1 MSARRGMTLL
11 ELTVALV
18 VGGAALAAGGAAFTT
33 LTDRRAALLA
43 SAEVDARA
51 LAARRMLDAWL
62 QEVRAGS
69 AIEDGLIGT
78 DGTRRTPSGDEADDE
93 LTWLT
98 TADAELRRVRLFI
111 DRAADGSYLVAELAR
126 PGARVARLV
135 LARDVA
141 GLDARYLTTAFGQR
155 EWRTAW
161 AGGALLPG
169 AIELRLQPRAGASL
183 ATALQLP
190 LTVPLPNG
198 R

>member
-1 MSARRGMTLL
+1 MSRHRGMTLL

-33 LTDRRAALLA
+33 LADRRAALLA
-43 SAEVDARA
+43 SVDADTRA
-51 LAARRMLDAWL
+51 LAARRTLEAWL

-69 AIEDGLIGT
+69 AIDDGLIGI
-78 DGTRRTPSGDEADDE
+78 DGTRRTASGDEADDE

-98 TADAELRRVRLFI
+98 TADAEPRRVRLFV
-111 DRAADGSYLVAELAR
+111 DRAADGSALVAESAR
-126 PGARVARLV
+126 PGAPVTRLV
-135 LARDVA
+135 LARDVV
-141 GLDARYLTTAFGQR
+141 GLNARYLTTAFGRR
-155 EWRTAW
+155 EWRSAW

-169 AIELRLQPRAGASL
+169 AIELRLQPRAGTSL
-183 ATALQLP
+183 AAALQPP

>member
-1 MSARRGMTLL
+1 MTLL
-11 ELTVALV
+11 ELIVALV

-33 LTDRRAALLA
+33 LADRRAALLA
-43 SAEVDARA
+43 SVEADARA
-51 LAARRMLDAWL
+51 LAARRTLEAWL

-69 AIEDGLIGT
+69 AIDDGLIGI

-98 TADAELRRVRLFI
+98 SADAEPRRVRLFI
-111 DRAADGSYLVAELAR
+111 DRTVDGSSLVAESAR
-126 PGARVARLV
+126 PGVPVTRLV
-135 LARDVA
+135 LARDVV
-141 GLDARYLTTAFGQR
+141 GLDARYLTTAFGRR

-169 AIELRLQPRAGASL
+169 AIELRLQPRAGTSL
-183 ATALQLP
+183 AAALQLP